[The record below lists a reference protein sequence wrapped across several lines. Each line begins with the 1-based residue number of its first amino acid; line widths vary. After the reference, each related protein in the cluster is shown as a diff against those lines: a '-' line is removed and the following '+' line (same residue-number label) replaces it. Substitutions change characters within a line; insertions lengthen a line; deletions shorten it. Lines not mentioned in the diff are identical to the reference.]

1 MGYEPQEVLGKTP
14 FDLMPKDQ
22 VEEMTK
28 IFTETAKNKS
38 RLHNL
43 ENLAVHKN
51 GNIVVL
57 ETSGVPIEDEKGN
70 LVGYRGID
78 RDITERKKVEQS
90 LRESEALYHTLF
102 DNSQDGFMLLEPLFD
117 ETGKAVDFRFLKIN
131 SAYERQTGAKADDVL
146 GKKASEV
153 TPELE
158 SEITLISG
166 DVSKTGKPVHNE
178 AYNKY
183 SDKWYD
189 SYYFPYLKGQV
200 GILFRDITERKKTE
214 QILKESQKKYQDLTE
229 TTNDL
234 VWEMDA
240 KGRYTY
246 ISPQVEKLWG
256 TKPADMIG
264 KTFLTLCLLL
274 KKNPH

>member
-78 RDITERKKVEQS
+78 RDITERKKTEQA
-90 LRESEALYHTLF
+90 LRESEQLYRTLF
-102 DNSQDGFMLLEPLFD
+102 DNSEDGFMLLEPIFD
-117 ETGKAVDFRFLKIN
+117 ENGKACDFRFLKVN
-131 SAYERQTGAKADDVL
+131 SAYERQTGAKANDVL
-146 GKKASEV
+146 GKRASEV
-153 TPELE
+153 TPE
-158 SEITLISG
+158 S
-166 DVSKTGKPVHNE
+166 
-178 AYNKY
+178 
-183 SDKWYD
+183 
-189 SYYFPYLKGQV
+189 
-200 GILFRDITERKKTE
+200 
-214 QILKESQKKYQDLTE
+214 
-229 TTNDL
+229 
-234 VWEMDA
+234 
-240 KGRYTY
+240 
-246 ISPQVEKLWG
+246 
-256 TKPADMIG
+256 
-264 KTFLTLCLLL
+264 
-274 KKNPH
+274 